1 MAYENFKPTIWSKF
15 IQHELEKKAI
25 LLDSCWRKFEG
36 EVQHAKMVKILGVSK
51 PTIGEYNGTSI
62 GSPEVLADTS
72 VMMLIDRAP
81 FFNFGVDDVDKAQ
94 AIPGMME
101 AYMKEATLAMALEI
115 DSHIAKQ
122 ALEAG
127 AVSASTQINSADA
140 AKAAIDT
147 ALITLREND
156 VQIGDEVVIELPPFV
171 YNYLKDKYIILDTS
185 NSALLKS
192 GVVGTYDGAKVRI
205 SNNLYKSGADW
216 YAMVRTPKAI
226 AFAQQIQKVEA
237 YRPDE
242 LFLDAVKGL
251 NVFGAKVVR
260 PKELY
265 AIRVKK

>member
-1 MAYENFKPTIWSKF
+1 MAYENFKPTIWSKY

-25 LLDSCWRKFEG
+25 LLGSCWNKFEG
-36 EVQHAKMVKILGVSK
+36 EVQHGKMVKMLGVGR
-51 PTIGEYNGTSI
+51 PTIGEYKGTSI
-62 GSPEVLADTS
+62 GSPEILADSS
-72 VMMLIDRAP
+72 VTMLIDRTP

-94 AIPGMME
+94 AIPGLME
-101 AYMKEATLAMALEI
+101 AYMQESTLAMALEI

-122 ALEAG
+122 ALDAG
-127 AVSASTQINSADA
+127 AISASTQINTADA
-140 AKAAIDT
+140 AKTAIDT

-156 VQIGDEVVIELPPFV
+156 VQIGDEVVIEIPPFV
-171 YNYLKDKYIILDTS
+171 YNFLKDKYIALDTS
-185 NSALLKS
+185 NSTLLKT
-192 GVVGTYDGAKVRI
+192 GIVGTYDGAKVRI
-205 SNNLYKSGADW
+205 TNNLYKSGTDW

-226 AFAQQIQKVEA
+226 AFAQQIQKVEP

-242 LFLDAVKGL
+242 LFTDAIKGL